1 MLVSVN
7 DLLASGE
14 IPELFATE
22 DRDEIVN
29 AMRGETKSLGLVDS
43 SENCWATFINK
54 ARRRG
59 DGGWIT
65 QGWRQLWG
73 ALTQSAF

>member
-14 IPELFATE
+14 VPELFAPE

-29 AMRGETKSLGLVDS
+29 AMRAETKAAGLLDTA
-43 SENCWATFINK
+43 ENCWGTFIRK
-54 ARRRG
+54 VGGARQSQEAHAAG
-59 DGGWIT
+59 VSGGL
-65 QGWRQLWG
+65 RN
-73 ALTQSAF
+73 AFA